1 MALGSVMLL
10 SPAIGSAAPIV
21 SRQAAVGLASPP
33 SPTSRLAIP
42 PIAPQSYRLPRPA
55 IWVSNGGQLR
65 RALARYT
72 SRAII
77 LRNGFYGG
85 SQPYSNPGGD
95 RLYAQALG
103 KAVVGAGIVM
113 GGLSGPGG
121 GVIQGI
127 AFDVTDGSKTLQNS
141 IVHVWGSGKNTRIVD
156 VTLEGHGV
164 VGAGILAREVEGLII
179 RRVVARHF
187 EGWGVNVD
195 ENKVDAQI
203 SRPPLIMDIDAA
215 YVGRPV
221 PKSSNG
227 TAEACVW
234 IGNTAIVRRIRAHDC
249 AWDGLWTG
257 TAAHHALF
265 EDIRVTNSYVGVYVE
280 HFAHSSTFRRLQIGP
295 SVPNGLI
302 CEWADPGWGSRPACV
317 DILVEQST
325 FNTSFFGVYLDEG
338 TTGTTVR
345 ESTFVNA
352 CWAAIGDYKGSDNLY
367 DTSGNDLQ
375 AVSGRGGPDLERSLF
390 RHPLC
395 RFLRRTP
402 PFILAVVAAAASRR

>member
-1 MALGSVMLL
+1 M
-10 SPAIGSAAPIV
+10 
-21 SRQAAVGLASPP
+21 
-33 SPTSRLAIP
+33 
-42 PIAPQSYRLPRPA
+42 
-55 IWVSNGGQLR
+55 
-65 RALARYT
+65 ARYT

-215 YVGRPV
+215 YVSRPV

-345 ESTFVNA
+345 ESTFVNP
-352 CWAAIGDYKGSDNLY
+352 CWAAIGR
-367 DTSGNDLQ
+367 LQ
-375 AVSGRGGPDLERSLF
+375 RVRQPLRHEWERLPRDRGRGRPDHERSLQ
-390 RHPLC
+390 PLGLPALET
-395 RFLRRTP
+395 RLSQFTGPTAPTKRALSTR
-402 PFILAVVAAAASRR
+402 AQ